1 MNIEIIDFY
10 PLYRDAYQYTG
21 TIRLRIIDIGIDLLG
36 VHVKR
41 TKDRWFFNIPFKTG
55 VDDKGNAVQYP
66 LISFE
71 DKNKQRALVNSIRE
85 KAPAFIE
92 ERIKDP
98 LKPIIF
104 LEKKQQFK
112 KQLPKKPE
120 IKHNCSNDY
129 KQNTQSKI
137 LKWTKADGL
146 KKK

>member
-21 TIRLRIIDIGIDLLG
+21 TIRLRLIDIGIDLLG

-55 VDDKGNAVQYP
+55 TDDKGNYVQYP

-71 DKNKQRALVNSIRE
+71 DKEKQKALVNSIRE

-92 ERIKDP
+92 NRIKDT
-98 LKPIIF
+98 LKPIVF
-104 LEKKQQFK
+104 LEKRQEFK
-112 KQLPKKPE
+112 KQLPKKYE
-120 IKHNCSNDY
+120 MKHNCANDY
-129 KQNTQSKI
+129 KQNTQSKV
-137 LKWTKADGL
+137 LKWTKADGF